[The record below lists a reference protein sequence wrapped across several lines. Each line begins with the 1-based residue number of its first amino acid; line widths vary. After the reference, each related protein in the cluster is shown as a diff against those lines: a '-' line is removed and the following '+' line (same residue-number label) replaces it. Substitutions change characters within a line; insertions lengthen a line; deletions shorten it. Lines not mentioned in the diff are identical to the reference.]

1 MKISDNFDIREL
13 VHPDIYNHPAIGV
26 RCVDF
31 IHPATAR
38 TLETLKKETGDVI
51 TVNDWLWKGVENAN
65 YVDSGLR
72 MPVVIPS
79 KKDIAE
85 ALGEH
90 GWTLDEFYEPLV
102 KLFKGVGA
110 PLSSHR
116 FGCGFDLKFKH
127 NSPQRAHAFILEHQ
141 KILFP
146 NITRMEAI
154 EKTPT
159 WAHIEIGAARAP
171 GVDIA
176 VFNP

>member
-13 VHPDIYNHPAIGV
+13 VHPGIYNHPAIGV

-31 IHPATAR
+31 IHAATAV
-38 TLETLKKETGDVI
+38 TLESIKRETGDVI
-51 TVNDWLWKGVENAN
+51 TINDWLWKGVENAS

-72 MPVVIPS
+72 LP
-79 KKDIAE
+79 
-85 ALGEH
+85 GESPYAQ
-90 GWTLDEFYEPLV
+90 F
-102 KLFKGVGA
+102 
-110 PLSSHR
+110 SSHR

-127 NSPQRAHAFILEHQ
+127 QSPQEAHAFIIKNQ
-141 KILFP
+141 SMFP

-159 WAHIEIGAARAP
+159 WVHIELGAARA
-171 GVDIA
+171 GDIV

>member
-1 MKISDNFDIREL
+1 MKISDNFSIQEL

-31 IHPATAR
+31 IHPEAAP
-38 TLETLKKETGDVI
+38 TLEAIKKATGDVI
-51 TVNDWLWKGVENAN
+51 TVNDWLWGGQ

-72 MPVVIPS
+72 MPVVIPTQLELMDVIELHS
-79 KKDIAE
+79 SNHNEMYKQI
-85 ALGEH
+85 
-90 GWTLDEFYEPLV
+90 V

-116 FGCGFDLKFKH
+116 EGCGFDLKFKH
-127 NSPQRAHAFILEHQ
+127 MSPQKAHAFIIEHQ
-141 KILFP
+141 YLFP

-159 WAHIEIGAARAP
+159 WVHLELGAART
-171 GVDIA
+171 GDIV